1 MTTERM
7 EQRLTAAFTEPMS
20 SAQRATL
27 DRRLQAAFAGNQP
40 STTPRHRWPLKRS
53 LLLVAVLLVVVPSVF
68 VVGAALQSTEDPFG
82 LVDSAAF
89 QAEIDAAKAVVPLP
103 AGATWPSFLHADGS
117 SAYSAGGGR
126 SWVEINAMCLWEA
139 DWLAAVAAGDAA
151 RSAEASSAIL
161 GIPEWQS
168 YRAGVFWTDSFRDHV
183 DVLVAAVRQGDTAP
197 LEQEMQNNCS
207 GVTGG

>member
-1 MTTERM
+1 MTSEPM
-7 EQRLTAAFTEPMS
+7 EKRLTAAFSEPMS
-20 SAQRATL
+20 PAQRAAL
-27 DRRLQAAFAGNQP
+27 DQRLAAALEGMPRSGVRRHQ
-40 STTPRHRWPLKRS
+40 WPMKRS

-89 QAEIDAAKAVVPLP
+89 QAEIDAAEAVVLLP
-103 AGATWPSFLHADGS
+103 AGASWPSFLHADGS

-151 RSAEASSAIL
+151 RSDAARTTIL
-161 GIPEWQS
+161 GFPTWES
-168 YRAGVFWTDSFRDHV
+168 YRVGVFWTESVRDHV
-183 DVLVAAVRQGDTAP
+183 DELVAAVGRGDTAP
-197 LEQEMQNNCS
+197 VQHEMQTNCS